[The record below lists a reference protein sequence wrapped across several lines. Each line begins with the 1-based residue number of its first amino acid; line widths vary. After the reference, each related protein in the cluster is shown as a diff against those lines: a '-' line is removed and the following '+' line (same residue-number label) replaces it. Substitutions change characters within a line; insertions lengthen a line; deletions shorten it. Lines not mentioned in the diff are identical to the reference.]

1 VSGADPIVCVIDDHA
16 GVRRSLARLLRSSG
30 HAVAEYASAADFLA
44 EQLPDGVGCIVLDV
58 NMPDMSGPQLQA
70 LLAEQD
76 VFLAIVFLTADLD
89 LLTGIRAMKAGA
101 IDYLLKPVEDA
112 ALLAAIDRGL
122 DWSAARQAERR
133 QLQTLDSRLRV
144 LSAREYEVMR
154 HVIGGYLNKQIAMHL
169 GIAEKTVKVH
179 RGQVMR
185 KLEVVSVA
193 QLVRLC
199 AAVGVAPWEPGVP
212 DL

>member
-1 VSGADPIVCVIDDHA
+1 LSSADPIVYVVDDHP

-44 EQLPDGVGCIVLDV
+44 EQRLDRIGCIVLDV
-58 NMPDMSGPQLQA
+58 NMPEMSGPQLQV

-76 VFLAIVFLTADLD
+76 VLLAIVFLTADLD
-89 LLTGIRAMKAGA
+89 LLTGIKAMKAGA
-101 IDYLLKPVEDA
+101 IDYLLKPVEDDM
-112 ALLAAIDRGL
+112 LLAAIDRGL
-122 DWSAARQAERR
+122 DWSAARHAERE
-133 QLQTLDSRLRV
+133 QLQKLDTRLRA
-144 LSAREYEVMR
+144 LSKREHEVMR

-185 KLEVVSVA
+185 KLEVDSVA
-193 QLVRLC
+193 ELVRLC
-199 AAVGVAPWEPGVP
+199 AAGGVAPWAPGCSEA
-212 DL
+212 

>member
-1 VSGADPIVCVIDDHA
+1 MSGADPIVCVIDDHA

-30 HAVAEYASAADFLA
+30 HTVIEHGSAAEFLA
-44 EQLPDGVGCIVLDV
+44 GQQPEGVGCIVLDV

-70 LLAEQD
+70 LLADQG
-76 VFLAIVFLTADLD
+76 VLLAIVFLTADLD

-101 IDYLLKPVEDA
+101 IDYLLKPVEDDV
-112 ALLAAIDRGL
+112 LLAAIDRGL
-122 DWSAARQAERR
+122 AWSAARHAERR
-133 QLQTLDSRLRV
+133 QLRSLDSRLQA

-154 HVIGGYLNKQIAMHL
+154 HVIAGFLNKQIALHL

-185 KLEVVSVA
+185 KLELGSVA
-193 QLVRLC
+193 ELVRLC
-199 AAVGVAPWEPGVP
+199 AAVGVAPWEPGAP